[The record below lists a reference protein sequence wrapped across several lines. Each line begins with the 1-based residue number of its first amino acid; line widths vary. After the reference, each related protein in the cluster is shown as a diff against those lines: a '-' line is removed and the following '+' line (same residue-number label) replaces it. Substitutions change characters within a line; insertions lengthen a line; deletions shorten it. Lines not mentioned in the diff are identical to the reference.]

1 MKKGF
6 TLVELLVVVAIIGV
20 LAALIFPAIRGMTG
34 RADAVRCL
42 ANLKALGSALQ
53 LYLGDNQQTMPA
65 LVTARTNRSD
75 PSPAIDT
82 VLAPYAGDP
91 KVFACP
97 ADTKIAA
104 ESGTSYYWN
113 SALNGQAVAALNF
126 LTMDQHSR
134 IPVMLDKEG
143 WHRHMPEKVNYLFA
157 DGHATQDLRLFTE

>member
-1 MKKGF
+1 MKRGF
-6 TLVELLVVVAIIGV
+6 TLVELLVVLAIVGV
-20 LAALIFPAIRGMTG
+20 LAALLFPAIRGMTG

-42 ANLKALGSALQ
+42 ANLKALGTALQ
-53 LYLGDNQQTMPA
+53 LYLGENQQTMPT

-75 PSPAIDT
+75 PVPAIDT
-82 VLAPYAGDP
+82 VLAQYVGDP

-97 ADTKIAA
+97 ADSRIAA

-126 LTMDQHSR
+126 LTLAEHSR

-157 DGHATQDLRLFTE
+157 DGHVTKDLRLFTE